1 MIFTDDFDCVFVAGL
16 AKFELIKF
24 HLFLKTS
31 KVSARTACFVA
42 FKDLL
47 RSPPFY
53 YCDFEMKMN
62 DLYSSMYHFS

>member
-31 KVSARTACFVA
+31 KVSKDSMFCSIQGFAKVA
-42 FKDLL
+42 AVLL
-47 RSPPFY
+47 
-53 YCDFEMKMN
+53 
-62 DLYSSMYHFS
+62 L